1 MALDRHQQAI
11 RDGVRYRNRCMRC
24 HATGGFKR
32 HELRR
37 RQVRVIVDLTV
48 QVCVIVVAR
57 WRCSR
62 CRCVFTD
69 LPDFHFA
76 LPKVRE

>member
-24 HATGGFKR
+24 QATGGFTR

-48 QVCVIVVAR
+48 QVCAIVVAR

-62 CRCVFTD
+62 CRYVFTD
-69 LPDFHFA
+69 LPDFHPA
-76 LPKVRE
+76 LPQVCQ